1 MLGIEKWRIS
11 QMNDLIVN
19 GTQNFMGKEIPVV
32 LGGFGEGKKC
42 ICDKTIADVH
52 GMETYHVRELINRN
66 IKRFKE
72 SIDIIDLK
80 AIVQNDNNI
89 VMGENYNNFI
99 SNLGYTQMQ
108 ISKSEHIY
116 LLSERGYAKLIKIM
130 DTDFAWEIHDR
141 LIDEYFEL
149 RENKR
154 KESLEIVNETVKI
167 FTDLMQKAGCSA
179 EIQLLTVKTIIENN
193 TGMIL
198 PIMIQADKQYYDT
211 EYIARKVGMYVKS
224 SGKPAEKAV
233 NEIIRRLD
241 ISEDMYTETWE
252 TNGKWQGTV
261 RKYSDEVIK
270 MVLNWCEENGYPND
284 IEYIQSDG
292 QKKKYHVKWKEVA

>member
-1 MLGIEKWRIS
+1 
-11 QMNDLIVN
+11 MNDLIVN

-32 LGGFGEGKKC
+32 LGGFGEGKRC
-42 ICDKTIADVH
+42 ICDKTIAEIH
-52 GMETYHVRELINRN
+52 GMETKNVRARITDN

-72 SIDIIDLK
+72 NVDFIDLK
-80 AIVQNDNNI
+80 EGMHQTHTS
-89 VMGENYNNFI
+89 ENQRACETNTLELLQD
-99 SNLGYTQMQ
+99 LGYAKQSITQA
-108 ISKSEHIY
+108 EHIY
-116 LLSERGYAKLIKIM
+116 LLSERGYSKLIKIM
-130 DTDFAWEIHDR
+130 DTDLAWEIHDN
-141 LIDEYFEL
+141 IMDEYFAM
-149 RENKR
+149 REQKK
-154 KESLEIVNETVKI
+154 KERLETVNETVKI
-167 FTDLMQKAGCSA
+167 FTDLMQRAGCSA

-193 TGMIL
+193 TGMVL
-198 PIMIQADKQYYDT
+198 PIMVQSDKQYYDT

-224 SGKPAEKAV
+224 SGRPAEKAV

-284 IEYIQSDG
+284 IEYTQADG
-292 QKKKYHVKWKEVA
+292 QIKKYHVKWREVA

>member
-1 MLGIEKWRIS
+1 
-11 QMNDLIVN
+11 MNDLIVN

>member
-1 MLGIEKWRIS
+1 
-11 QMNDLIVN
+11 MNNLIVN
-19 GTQNFMGKEIPVV
+19 GKQNFMGKEIPIV

-270 MVLNWCEENGYPND
+270 MVLNWCKENGYPND